1 MAKKAEAATPLHERE
16 IQSQEL
22 AAIVGKST
30 RWIRQLTTE
39 GALKQSSRGKYIL
52 GEALQAYIE
61 HAAGGKEDSK
71 GPRFIDEKTEHTRI
85 KKEIAMLELEE
96 KRKNLHTTADVQ
108 DAWGMLLI
116 NFRERLLGFPP
127 KMAGQLS
134 HLKDEK
140 EIRRLLEDRINE
152 ALFQLA
158 KYDPLASDDG

>member
-1 MAKKAEAATPLHERE
+1 MAKSKAVAAPLHETE

-39 GALKQSSRGKYIL
+39 GVLKQSSRGKYIL

-71 GPRFIDEKTEHTRI
+71 RPRFIDEKTEHERI
-85 KKEIAMLELEE
+85 KKEMAQLELEE
-96 KRKNLHTTADVQ
+96 KRKNLHTTADVL
-108 DAWGMLLI
+108 DAWGALMI
-116 NFRERLLGFPP
+116 NFRERVIGLPP
-127 KMAGQLS
+127 KMSGQLS
-134 HLKDEK
+134 YLTDEK
-140 EIRRLLEDRINE
+140 EIRRLLEERLND

-158 KYDPLASDDG
+158 KYDPLASDSG